1 MSGRYGS
8 SVASS
13 TEHPDMRT
21 TERDH
26 ETSRMPRRHFIRT
39 TSVGITAAP
48 FIASTAWSQSSPN
61 DTIGHAVIGT
71 GGQGGGHCGSFARAK
86 GCRLV
91 AVSDV
96 DPERLNEK
104 VKSLPHTEQIKK
116 YPDFRKL
123 LEDKSVDSV
132 TIATPDHWHTPMA
145 LWALMAGKHVYV
157 EKPSSHNLRET
168 NLLAKAAQHYKKCIQ
183 HGTQRRSDGAH
194 MEGIRQ
200 LRNGIIGKVYMV
212 KAINHQH
219 RGPIGRKPVEDPP
232 LGVDYDLWLGPAPKV
247 PFTRNRWH
255 YNWHWFWDY
264 GGGDTVNDGVHQ
276 IDVAVWAMGDRYP
289 KRIIASGGQYY
300 YDDDH
305 ETPDTQTAL
314 FEYDDGAIIY
324 EMRLWTPYN
333 MEGHDNGNVAYGTE
347 GKMDFGRAGVIVTK
361 GKEQIKISSPEP
373 VEDIRANFL
382 TAVRENNPAKLNSPI
397 DRGAVAVNLCHL
409 ANIGTRLG
417 APLLQ
422 YDPQKEDVRC
432 PGFEA
437 QARALLGRPYR
448 QGYELPYK
456 G

>member
-132 TIATPDHWHTPMA
+132 TIATPD
-145 LWALMAGKHVYV
+145 
-157 EKPSSHNLRET
+157 
-168 NLLAKAAQHYKKCIQ
+168 Q
-183 HGTQRRSDGAH
+183 
-194 MEGIRQ
+194 
-200 LRNGIIGKVYMV
+200 
-212 KAINHQH
+212 
-219 RGPIGRKPVEDPP
+219 IGRAHV
-232 LGVDYDLWLGPAPKV
+232 
-247 PFTRNRWH
+247 
-255 YNWHWFWDY
+255 
-264 GGGDTVNDGVHQ
+264 
-276 IDVAVWAMGDRYP
+276 
-289 KRIIASGGQYY
+289 
-300 YDDDH
+300 
-305 ETPDTQTAL
+305 
-314 FEYDDGAIIY
+314 
-324 EMRLWTPYN
+324 
-333 MEGHDNGNVAYGTE
+333 
-347 GKMDFGRAGVIVTK
+347 
-361 GKEQIKISSPEP
+361 
-373 VEDIRANFL
+373 
-382 TAVRENNPAKLNSPI
+382 
-397 DRGAVAVNLCHL
+397 
-409 ANIGTRLG
+409 
-417 APLLQ
+417 
-422 YDPQKEDVRC
+422 
-432 PGFEA
+432 
-437 QARALLGRPYR
+437 
-448 QGYELPYK
+448 
-456 G
+456 